1 MTIWVKLNSTSSTLP
16 RHPRSGLYDKTAT
29 LKMQIVQA
37 IFSVSLLVPFVFANH
52 HHDQQQP
59 QLSKPPSPRRVAI
72 IGAGAAGTSAAFHI
86 ANFSA
91 SAGIP
96 VHISLFERSSYI
108 GGRSTTVNVY
118 NDSTEPVELGASIFI
133 PANRLL
139 FEAADRF
146 NLKLVSAGDRAPE
159 GWTADELGIWDGEK
173 FVLTQ
178 GSGGWWDMA
187 RLILRYGF
195 WSPMKVQ
202 RLVNSMV
209 DRFLGM
215 YEEPIFP
222 FEEIETAAER
232 VGVLGL
238 VATTGR
244 SYLEEQGVSRRFFW
258 EVIQAA

>member
-1 MTIWVKLNSTSSTLP
+1 
-16 RHPRSGLYDKTAT
+16 
-29 LKMQIVQA
+29 MQ
-37 IFSVSLLVPFVFANH
+37 LLRVLIPFALVIPFISANQNH
-52 HHDQQQP
+52 GHQHSQI
-59 QLSKPPSPRRVAI
+59 SNRAPSHRRVAI

-91 SAGIP
+91 SSGIP

-108 GGRSTTVNVY
+108 GGRSTTVDVY
-118 NDSTEPVELGASIFI
+118 DDPTQPVELGASIFI
-133 PANRLL
+133 PANKIL

-146 NLKLVSAGDRAPE
+146 DLELISAGDRAPE
-159 GWTADELGIWDGEK
+159 GWTGDELGIWDGET

-178 GSGGWWDMA
+178 GSGGWWDIA
-187 RLILRYGF
+187 RLIWRYGF

-202 RLVNSMV
+202 RLVKSMV
-209 DRFLGM
+209 GRFLQM
-215 YEEPIFP
+215 YEEPVFP

-238 VATTGR
+238 VANTGK
-244 SYLEEQGVSRRFFW
+244 SYLEEQGVSRKFFW